1 MSRHPSVC
9 YHSCAVITAAAGTMT
24 ILFMFSAK
32 KESWQN
38 KNKKNR
44 EQSKNE
50 APELALTKEGQG
62 MLRVEMPYSLLAKR
76 LSENTR
82 LARVTVKQNK
92 HLATCTT
99 CNSIETPYPGVLNL
113 QK

>member
-32 KESWQN
+32 KGSWQN
-38 KNKKNR
+38 KNKNR